1 MAPPSKIQAPQRRF
15 WNCFG
20 RRIASR
26 PREAPLH
33 RVQVVAPHPEA
44 ILQHLRGPTGLKF
57 WPIPSS
63 FGIDLLSIAWLTAA
77 WLLPGPMPC
86 CALPRCIPASRCGRS
101 HHCCMPR
108 MQAAMDRPRQHR
120 AQALATGGGIAPR
133 SFKGRSLGRSH
144 CSSWS
149 PSGPARKRIFGC
161 SNPGWNHGEVSAIMG
176 TIPIMMWSC
185 TDELQP

>member
-57 WPIPSS
+57 
-63 FGIDLLSIAWLTAA
+63 
-77 WLLPGPMPC
+77 
-86 CALPRCIPASRCGRS
+86 
-101 HHCCMPR
+101 
-108 MQAAMDRPRQHR
+108 
-120 AQALATGGGIAPR
+120 
-133 SFKGRSLGRSH
+133 
-144 CSSWS
+144 
-149 PSGPARKRIFGC
+149 
-161 SNPGWNHGEVSAIMG
+161 
-176 TIPIMMWSC
+176 
-185 TDELQP
+185 